1 VNYVGVGAHHITLE
15 TNMTDK
21 SDFTKSLKQEDQ
33 ITIRT
38 AQNGAMMHELKER
51 VKELNC
57 FYRITKIIRNSK
69 LSIDEALQQIVVLV
83 PPAWQFRNI
92 TCARIHLDGREFKT
106 ENFKKTQWV
115 IESDI
120 IVEDKKIGVL
130 EVYYLEEKSPANEGP
145 FLAEERRLI
154 DAIADLLGKFI
165 EERHIKEELEQQ
177 RKKLDYV
184 EKMMKSE
191 EKETQSIIK
200 TPEKK
205 HDWEVILDL
214 LAKTDPRTLL
224 RLTRKMTYYLYRM
237 ENEKISNLL
246 TKIAPQDSDSTA
258 VDWRRFSMPNP
269 KQDLDTFL
277 TVQKQVFEIAKESI
291 PSDVIA
297 TLFANWIKQ
306 DKARPLLLTSQK
318 SGIPLVEITAELNR
332 FFDQADVETA
342 ISPEDE
348 MSIKAALIRRFFTD
362 RLEYL
367 NVAKTAFELRD
378 FVNLIDHMVGPAQ
391 GAGKLGGKTS
401 GVLLAEKIIKEEMKT
416 DEVLK
421 DIAFPKSWYITSDTV
436 LAFIHHNDLD
446 EVSHVKYLD
455 PLEIRQEQSFLEQ
468 IFKNSSFPF
477 ELIEGLSKII
487 RDFKDKPIIVRSS
500 SLLEDSFGYSFS
512 GKYKSLFV
520 PNIGTEEERL
530 NSLMNAIAE
539 IYASTFSP
547 DPIEYRRERGLLDFN
562 EEMGILIQEVVG
574 TKVGPYFMP
583 TFAGVAFSRNEFRWS
598 PRIKREDGMIR
609 IVPGLG
615 TRAVDRMGND
625 YPILISPKRPNLLVN
640 TLVEERV
647 KYSPRFMDVINLET
661 RMIETVDAA
670 QLIKKYFDNF
680 PMVTDIMSIHD
691 HGRLVNTFNIMVDPE
706 KADVVVT
713 FQNLF
718 EKTDFLEK
726 IKRILTLLEEKI
738 GVPIDVEFASD
749 GEKLYIL
756 QCRPQSQSPGIE
768 RKPIPKDVPEDHKI
782 FSTKRSVTTGQ
793 IENIEYLVYVVPEEY
808 TNLTKREQMQKV
820 AKIISELN
828 IKLPRR
834 KFILIG
840 PGRWGSKGDIK
851 LGVPVRYGDINN
863 STLLVEVAKEKGGY
877 TPELSFGTHFFQDLV
892 ESNIRYLGLYPDQ
905 ENTLFNEQ
913 LLLESDNKLSTLLQS
928 YKNYEN
934 VVRVI
939 KVSEIIPG
947 GTLSVIMDGETN
959 EALAYCKPP
968 DHHTWRTQK
977 VEEIAEALDPDI
989 YGVKA
994 LYLIGS
1000 TKDGSAGPSSD
1011 IDFLV
1016 HFKGTEEQKDKLMA
1030 WFDEWGKKLDQEN
1043 KERTG
1048 FETGG
1053 LLDVHIITDE
1063 DIKNRSSWATHITSP
1078 YQSVKKIP
1086 LKKET

>member
-1 VNYVGVGAHHITLE
+1 
-15 TNMTDK
+15 MTDK

-33 ITIRT
+33 SIVGT
-38 AQNGAMMHELKER
+38 AQNGMMMHELNER

-83 PPAWQFRNI
+83 PPAWQFHDI
-92 TCARIHLDGREFKT
+92 TCARIHLDGKEFKT

-115 IESDI
+115 LESNI
-120 IVEDKKIGVL
+120 IAEDKKIGVL
-130 EVYYLEEKSPANEGP
+130 EVYYLKEKPQVNEGP
-145 FLAEERRLI
+145 FLTEERRLI
-154 DAIADLLGKFI
+154 DAIANLLGKFI

-184 EKMMKSE
+184 EKMMKAE
-191 EKETQSIIK
+191 EKEAPSIVK
-200 TPEKK
+200 TTEKK

-291 PSDVIA
+291 PSDIIA
-297 TLFANWIKQ
+297 TLFANWMKQ

-318 SGIPLVEITAELNR
+318 TGIPLVEITAELNR
-332 FFDQADVETA
+332 FFDQPDFETA

-348 MSIKAALIRRFFTD
+348 ISIKTALVRRFFTD

-401 GVLLAEKIIKEEMKT
+401 GVLLAEKLIQEEMKT
-416 DEVLK
+416 DEVLQ

-436 LAFIHHNDLD
+436 LSFIHYNDLD

-477 ELIEGLSKII
+477 ELIEGLRKII

-500 SLLEDSFGYSFS
+500 SLLEDSFGYAFS

-520 PNIGTEEERL
+520 SNIGTEEERL
-530 NSLMNAIAE
+530 NSLMSAIAE

-574 TKVGPYFMP
+574 IKVGPYFMP

-598 PRIKREDGMIR
+598 PRINREDGMIR

-670 QLIKKYFDNF
+670 QLIKKYFDNI
-680 PMVTDIMSIHD
+680 PRVTDVISIHD

-706 KADVVVT
+706 KADIVVT

-726 IKRILTLLEEKI
+726 IKRILGLLEEKI

-756 QCRPQSQSPGIE
+756 QCRPQSQSRGIE

-928 YKNYEN
+928 YKNFEN

-939 KVSEIIPG
+939 KVSEIILG

-959 EALAYCKPP
+959 EALAYLKPP

-1011 IDFLV
+1011 IDILV

-1030 WFDEWGKKLDQEN
+1030 WFDEWGKKFDQEN

-1048 FETGG
+1048 YETGG